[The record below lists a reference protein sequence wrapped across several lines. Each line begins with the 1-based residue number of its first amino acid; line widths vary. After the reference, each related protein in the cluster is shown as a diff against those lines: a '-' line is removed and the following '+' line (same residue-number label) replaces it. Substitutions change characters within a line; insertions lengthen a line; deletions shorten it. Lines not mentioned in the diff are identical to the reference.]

1 MHRLI
6 ACLSAG
12 FVSLAPGMGLGD
24 QPAAPSAS
32 RPVEFAGPKI
42 VPAEALAA
50 ALGVWLSATVDLPKA
65 PPPVIRFSAPEE
77 MAALYRGAG
86 AAAVGGGL
94 PVAALYDRSE
104 RTIHLSEGWTG
115 SSAAELSILV
125 HEMVHHLQHEAG
137 FRPGCPAQGEV
148 LAYEAQAR
156 WLDHFGR
163 DLTKELAIDPLFL
176 KLLAVCGL

>member
-1 MHRLI
+1 MHRLV
-6 ACLSAG
+6 ACLFAG
-12 FVSLAPGMGLGD
+12 FVSLAPAMALGD

-32 RPVEFAGPKI
+32 RPVEFAGPRV

-50 ALGVWLSATVDLPKA
+50 AFGVWLSVTFDLPKA
-65 PPPVIRFSAPEE
+65 PPPAIRFSAPEE
-77 MAALYRGAG
+77 MASLYRGAG

-94 PVAALYDRSE
+94 SVAALYDRSQ

-125 HEMVHHLQHEAG
+125 HEMVHHLQHEAA
-137 FRPGCPAQGEV
+137 FRPSCPTQDEA

-156 WLDHFGR
+156 WLDHFDR